1 MKHDPQITISRFQ
14 SRFSRG
20 SQGTF
25 LPATKSQDWRQIGMQ
40 NKCKTFFYIFSF
52 LVYKD
57 ICSTI
62 ICSLTA

>member
-1 MKHDPQITISRFQ
+1 MTHKMLKAASSLPFAVGHKARFLA
-14 SRFSRG
+14 G
-20 SQGTF
+20 
-25 LPATKSQDWRQIGMQ
+25 TKSQDWRQIGTE

-52 LVYKD
+52 FVYKG